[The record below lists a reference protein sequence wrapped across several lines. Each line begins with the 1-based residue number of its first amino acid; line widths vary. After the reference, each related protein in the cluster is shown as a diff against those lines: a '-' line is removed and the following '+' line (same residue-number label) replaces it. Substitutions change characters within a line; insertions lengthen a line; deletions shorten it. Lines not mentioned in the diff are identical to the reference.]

1 MTIKYKS
8 HFATVTLV
16 ILMIV
21 GFGGL
26 IFVPLKANPRV
37 DDKAVAEAYYLNA
50 IQDLLEED
58 GMNLYGHTSSKSG
71 LSRDWRIVIQDPDKR
86 VLDIF
91 EKFNHLVRKNIKEIR
106 ATLTESGFSKSKGRL
121 IKFSYGYK
129 TSNNKNY
136 IFSYLCDKGEKTE
149 IIFVHNKIACKSKNG
164 FFE

>member
-1 MTIKYKS
+1 MTIKYKF

-26 IFVPLKANPRV
+26 IFVPLKASPRV
-37 DDKAVAEAYYLNA
+37 DNKDVDGGYYLNA

-58 GMNLYGHTSSKSG
+58 GMHLYGHTSSKSR

-91 EKFNHLVRKNIKEIR
+91 EKFNQLVRKNIKKSR
-106 ATLTESGFSKSKGRL
+106 ATLTESGFSESEGRL

-129 TSNNKNY
+129 TSDKNNY